1 MTKKIIPVFLTFYC
15 FFFLS
20 PGVGQQAYAQSAPAA
35 VKQAAVA
42 PAQPIRRFLQLPGME
57 GASFSLLVKSLD
69 DGEIRYSYDSD
80 RALTPASVLKTV
92 TTATA
97 LERLGPDYR
106 FPTTLAYDGELTDG
120 LLKGNLYILGSGD
133 PTLGSA
139 HFAKGAGGR
148 EEEKNDF
155 LTRWI
160 TAIREAGIREIQGS
174 VVSDERIFDTEGISG
189 KTVYEDVGSYY
200 GAGTYGISV
209 FDNLYRLYLETGA
222 PGSRPVIRKTV
233 PPMPALHFHN
243 YLQTQTAPSD
253 SSFILGAPFAADRY
267 LYGRIPANRKSY
279 PLKGAIPDPALFLA
293 GYLTE
298 QLRQHGIP
306 VANEPGCYRLWQETG
321 KWKEQDRKTLLTTY
335 SPSLEEIVY
344 VTNHVSHNLYAD
356 ALLKTI
362 GLSYPAGPGEVLS
375 SFERGIRVLRTHW
388 EEKELSTASLC
399 LYDGSGLALAD
410 KLTARFVGDLF
421 TYMARESPVK
431 ESFFRSLPRAGQEGS
446 VVNFLKGSELQGKA
460 RLKSGSMSGVK
471 GYAGY
476 IDKEG
481 KRYVVVLFVN
491 NYTLE
496 GRPMNKAIE
505 NLLLTIF
512 RSL

>member
-15 FFFLS
+15 FFFLW
-20 PGVGQQAYAQSAPAA
+20 PGTGKQAYAQSASPA
-35 VKQAAVA
+35 VKEATVLL
-42 PAQPIRRFLQLPGME
+42 PQPIRRFLQLPGME
-57 GASFSLLVKSLD
+57 SASFSLLVKSLD

-106 FPTTLAYDGELTDG
+106 FPTTLAYDGEITDG
-120 LLKGNLYILGSGD
+120 LLKGNLYIQGSGD
-133 PTLGSA
+133 PSLGSA
-139 HFAKGAGGR
+139 HFASGDR
-148 EEEKNDF
+148 EEGKNDF
-155 LTRWI
+155 LTRWL
-160 TAIREAGIREIQGS
+160 TAIREAGIREIQGA

-233 PPMPALHFHN
+233 PPMPALQFHN
-243 YLQTQTAPSD
+243 YLRTQTAPSD
-253 SSFILGAPFAADRY
+253 SSFILGAPFAADCY
-267 LYGRIPANRKSY
+267 LYGTVPANRKSY
-279 PLKGAIPDPALFLA
+279 SLKGAIPDPALFLA
-293 GYLTE
+293 GYLTD
-298 QLRQHGIP
+298 QLRAHGIP

-321 KWKEQDRKTLLTTY
+321 KWNEQDRKTLLTTY
-335 SPSLEEIVY
+335 SPSLEEIVQ

-362 GLSYPAGPGEVLS
+362 GLSYQASPNEVLS
-375 SFERGIRVLRTHW
+375 SFERGIRVLRSHW
-388 EEKELSTASLC
+388 EEKGLSTASLC

-410 KLTARFVGDLF
+410 KLTARFLGDLF

-431 ESFFRSLPRAGQEGS
+431 ASFVRSLPRAGQEGS

-460 RLKSGSMSGVK
+460 WLKSGSMSGVK

-505 NLLLTIF
+505 NLILTLF